1 VARCQPCIG
10 SPLHLSDWRIVMT
23 VIEINLEFEADEVTE
38 ADVYNY
44 INELI
49 ENNSLSY
56 EVK

>member
-1 VARCQPCIG
+1 
-10 SPLHLSDWRIVMT
+10 MT
-23 VIEINLEFEADEVTE
+23 IIEINLEFEADEVTE

-56 EVK
+56 EVKQL

>member
-1 VARCQPCIG
+1 
-10 SPLHLSDWRIVMT
+10 MT
-23 VIEINLEFEADEVTE
+23 TVEITLEFDTDEVTE